1 MKVKTR
7 AKLLG
12 VAFVLPTLIIIILFG
27 IIPIISSIR
36 YSFSNWDGVTITEFV
51 GLQNYIDAMHDS
63 TMLKAMGNTMKLT
76 FSCIVINLIVGYSL
90 ANLLFRMRGRSVGFG
105 KVVLFIPYILSFAA
119 VGVLFSFIFSSTN
132 LGLLNKI
139 ITMLGFQKVPWLG
152 RKSTAM
158 ASLIFAYSWKD
169 FGLSMLLF
177 YAALQSMPASLL
189 EAGDIDGA
197 SELQKTR
204 HIKLPYMR
212 NTVQTL
218 VVLGV
223 VRYMLTF
230 TMIMFLTPEGGPS
243 KSTEVVAT
251 WFYKQSFKF
260 WNFGYGAALA
270 LILTVMVLITTLIL
284 RRVFRV
290 EEM

>member
-12 VAFVLPTLIIIILFG
+12 VAFVLPTLIVVILFG
-27 IIPIISSIR
+27 IIPIISSVR

-76 FSCIVINLIVGYSL
+76 FFCIVINLIVGYSL
-90 ANLLFRMRGRSVGFG
+90 ANLLFRMRGRVVGVG

-132 LGLLNKI
+132 LGLLNKM

-158 ASLIFAYSWKD
+158 ASLILAYSWKD

-177 YAALQSMPASLL
+177 YAALQSMPASML

-197 SELQKTR
+197 NELQKTR
-204 HIKLPYMR
+204 YIKLPYIR

-251 WFYKQSFKF
+251 WFYKQSFEF

-270 LILTVMVLITTLIL
+270 LILTVMVLITTLVL
-284 RRVFRV
+284 RRVLRV